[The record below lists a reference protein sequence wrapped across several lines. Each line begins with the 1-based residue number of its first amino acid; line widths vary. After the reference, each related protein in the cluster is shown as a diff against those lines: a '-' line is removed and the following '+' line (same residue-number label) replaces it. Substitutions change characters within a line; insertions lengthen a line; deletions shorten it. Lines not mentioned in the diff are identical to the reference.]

1 MPITHALFAEHSDIT
16 DVILKTANVGFFDLV
31 NNPKAAGVLK
41 SFIVK
46 PSSATLNPKVRSRQI
61 NLTVYRPKN
70 REQTDAVKAWLQV
83 ALNIADLS
91 ARPGV
96 VRPDVS

>member
-41 SFIVK
+41 SFIVSRT
-46 PSSATLNPKVRSRQI
+46 PSCLPDGRLPMSQCRSHHRR
-61 NLTVYRPKN
+61 L
-70 REQTDAVKAWLQV
+70 
-83 ALNIADLS
+83 
-91 ARPGV
+91 
-96 VRPDVS
+96 